1 MDVDLIPLRGPEELT
16 DVAPL
21 QDPNYSAVTLGL
33 DQFEVAQLCF
43 FGMCFFDLLGSCFC

>member
-1 MDVDLIPLRGPEELT
+1 MDVDLTPLRGPEELT

-33 DQFEVAQLCF
+33 DRLEVAQCVSL
-43 FGMCFFDLLGSCFC
+43 GCFFDLLGSCFC